1 VAAASASAAWDVE
14 EAARLPPL
22 ALPTEWQTV
31 HAMRRARALV
41 LDSVAAGRATLAASI
56 ARYRELE
63 DELSRQRASG
73 GAAPGEVAR
82 RGPVANAVSCSW
94 DGTLFAHVLV
104 ESTARKCL
112 LRAALLA
119 LALSAGSARL
129 RRSLVA
135 QIAHPPNLALAR
147 IVFAVREPP
156 RRLAEPPRRLAEP
169 PRRLAEPPR
178 RLAEATAA
186 GALLSRPDRCMPAR
200 VSTLPSSI
208 SSHAFPTYP
217 HLFSRVRLRVF
228 SLAPSRRRVPP
239 AGLCPSDAA
248 LPCGSRP
255 RGRGR

>member
-1 VAAASASAAWDVE
+1 
-14 EAARLPPL
+14 
-22 ALPTEWQTV
+22 
-31 HAMRRARALV
+31 V
-41 LDSVAAGRATLAASI
+41 LDSVAGGRATLAASI

-82 RGPVANAVSCSW
+82 RGAVANAVSCSW

-147 IVFAVREPP
+147 IVFAVREPPRRLAEPP

>member
-1 VAAASASAAWDVE
+1 MAAASASAAWDVE

-41 LDSVAAGRATLAASI
+41 LDSVAGGRATLAASI

-82 RGPVANAVSCSW
+82 RGAVANAVSCSW

-169 PRRLAEPPR
+169 PRRLAE
-178 RLAEATAA
+178 ATAA

-217 HLFSRVRLRVF
+217 HLFSPLLTRTLARV
-228 SLAPSRRRVPP
+228 LARPLPP
-239 AGLCPSDAA
+239 ARPSGRP
-248 LPCGSRP
+248 LPE
-255 RGRGR
+255 